1 MEGDAVDLGHAGSGG
16 VRADGLQNVLIGMG
30 TGRDKSQYTKTTA
43 TVFLPQEE
51 LENLYGEWLPRRIVD
66 IYADQAT
73 RKGFKVLFGGEGVFY
88 ALLKGPGKV
97 WIQTLPISRLAGRIL
112 SYGKGNRKEEGSIL
126 GGLGNLI
133 DGD

>member
-1 MEGDAVDLGHAGSGG
+1 MEL
-16 VRADGLQNVLIGMG
+16 RI
-30 TGRDKSQYTKTTA
+30 
-43 TVFLPQEE
+43 
-51 LENLYGEWLPRRIVD
+51 LYLV
-66 IYADQAT
+66 AKA
-73 RKGFKVLFGGEGVFY
+73 FFY